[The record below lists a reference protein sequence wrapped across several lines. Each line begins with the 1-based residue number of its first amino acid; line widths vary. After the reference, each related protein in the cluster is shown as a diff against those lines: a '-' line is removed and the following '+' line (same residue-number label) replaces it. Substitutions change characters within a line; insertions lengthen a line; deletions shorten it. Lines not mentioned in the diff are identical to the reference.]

1 MTRLAALLVDLVLGV
16 HAAFALFVIA
26 GGWLALRWRPLIL
39 WHPPALAWGA
49 TVELTGWIC
58 PLTPL
63 ENHLRRIAG
72 ESTYHGDFL
81 QHYLTAVLYPAA
93 LTRHIQLTLAAL
105 LLSVNA
111 TAYWALWRKYGP

>member
-1 MTRLAALLVDLVLGV
+1 VVRIAALLVDLVLSV

-26 GGWLALRWRPLIL
+26 GGWLALRWRPLIVL
-39 WHPPALAWGA
+39 HLPALAWGA

-72 ESTYHGDFL
+72 ESTYQGDFL
-81 QHYLTAVLYPAA
+81 QHYLTVALYPAA

-105 LLSVNA
+105 LLAVNA